1 MNNFNILSE
10 NNNNVEKYEHNNNN
24 LNFDDDD
31 DFYFI
36 KPSEFIQNRRKTLE
50 DFIKNKN
57 DNIIKKNNI
66 KDNITC
72 SYFEVIPN
80 IVSFTS
86 YSPFNKYETV
96 VSLK

>member
-10 NNNNVEKYEHNNNN
+10 NESNVEKYEHNNN
-24 LNFDDDD
+24 LNFDDDDD

-36 KPSEFIQNRRKTLE
+36 KPSEFIQNRGKTLE
-50 DFIKNKN
+50 GFIKNKN
-57 DNIIKKNNI
+57 DNIIKKNNV
-66 KDNITC
+66 KDNSTC
-72 SYFEVIPN
+72 PYFEAIPN

-86 YSPFNKYETV
+86 YTPFNKYERI